1 MQARSAYSIAFKPVL
16 EEASAD
22 RGTSSA
28 PLTTDDVPAL
38 LGCHAAGD
46 WGELDAQDH
55 HANETALRIGERLLS
70 AYTVPSPGRRV
81 WVITE
86 ADRSATTILLPSEY

>member
-1 MQARSAYSIAFKPVL
+1 MNRFTPHGAVFLPTQLHAGAKEVVARF
-16 EEASAD
+16 
-22 RGTSSA
+22 A
-28 PLTTDDVPAL
+28 PIHGA
-38 LGCHAAGD
+38 
-46 WGELDAQDH
+46 
-55 HANETALRIGERLLS
+55 RLLS